1 MYKDLNLFGYFLY
14 FELLSALT
22 RKAFNDVVE
31 LTVGIVPIVEGVTGV
46 SKLGVCGLLGCGV
59 LLCCMCALMRCP
71 AAKAPIKLS
80 SPAITD
86 AQIIRASL

>member
-1 MYKDLNLFGYFLY
+1 MYKNLNLFGYFLY

-31 LTVGIVPIVEGVTGV
+31 LTVGIVPIVECVTGV

-59 LLCCMCALMRCP
+59 LLCCMCALMVWHWSHLKYDLFV
-71 AAKAPIKLS
+71 AIDSLSDSPI
-80 SPAITD
+80 
-86 AQIIRASL
+86 